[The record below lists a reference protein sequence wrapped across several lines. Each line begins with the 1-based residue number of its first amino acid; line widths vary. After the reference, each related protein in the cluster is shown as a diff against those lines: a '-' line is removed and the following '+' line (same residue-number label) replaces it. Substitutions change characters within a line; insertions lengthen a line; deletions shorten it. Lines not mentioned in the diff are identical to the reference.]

1 MPRDFQHEAIAKFLI
16 PDRPQEDNY
25 PDPDEF
31 EEKEKEWMEQRD
43 RVLACRAVW
52 VEREQLAEN
61 RHVQEATHAAGER
74 TRLRCEVAEHK
85 LKAGA
90 QKKVGAVVEVISH
103 GKSVCAR
110 CSMKGLSICNLSV
123 GWLMEVPPGIPC
135 IKQGGSSRH
144 QTACMA
150 CHDDKAKCEWIVNS
164 NAGSKDASSMSGAVA
179 SLSQVPS
186 SPVVASSSWVS
197 CSSPPQPETHAS
209 VDALREIAEAIC
221 DIQCGQEEHLEQVEG
236 NVQHSLATVEQ
247 LVQVLVN
254 GGAPKVAE
262 WALVSS
268 MGGSQCSDRTLL
280 LVDYDQELLVKS
292 EGGGDVEMS

>member
-1 MPRDFQHEAIAKFLI
+1 MPCDFQHEAIVKFLI

-31 EEKEKEWMEQRD
+31 EEKEKEWMEQWD
-43 RVLACRAVW
+43 RVLAHHAAW
-52 VEREQLAEN
+52 VEREQLVEN
-61 RHVQEATHAAGER
+61 RCVQEAARAAAEQ
-74 TRLRCEVAEHK
+74 TRLHCEVAKRK
-85 LKAGA
+85 LKVAA
-90 QKKVGAVVEVISH
+90 QKKVGAVVEVISR

-135 IKQGGSSRH
+135 IKWGGSSRH
-144 QTACMA
+144 QTASVA
-150 CHDDKAKCEWIVNS
+150 CHDDKAKCEWIINS
-164 NAGSKDASSMSGAVA
+164 NAGSEDTGSMSGAVA

-197 CSSPPQPETHAS
+197 RSSPPQPETCAS
-209 VDALREIAEAIC
+209 VDALWEIAEAIR
-221 DIQCGQEEHLEQVEG
+221 DIQHGQGEHLRRVED
-236 NVQHSLATVEQ
+236 NAQRSLAAVER
-247 LVQVLVN
+247 LVQVLID
-254 GGAPKVAE
+254 GGAPKVVE

-268 MGGSQCSDRTLL
+268 AGGSQHGDGTSLL
-280 LVDYDQELLVKS
+280 ADYDQEPLVES